1 MIKGHFIEDMER
13 LQKLYESRFTH
24 YSSEYN
30 FKGNEKAKV
39 RMYDYLNCVEKMKK
53 VMKFINDL

>member
-13 LQKLYESRFTH
+13 LQELYEARFTH
-24 YSSEYN
+24 YSCEYN
-30 FKGNEKAKV
+30 FKGNEKAKA